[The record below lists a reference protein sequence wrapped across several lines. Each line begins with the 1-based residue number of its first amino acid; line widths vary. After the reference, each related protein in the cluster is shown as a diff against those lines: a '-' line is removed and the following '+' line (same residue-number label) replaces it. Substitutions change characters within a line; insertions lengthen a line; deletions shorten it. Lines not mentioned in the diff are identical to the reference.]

1 MKHKLKKF
9 NKLVKNK
16 TQITYKL
23 KANKKRPK
31 GLFGA
36 GGGT

>member
-9 NKLVKNK
+9 NELVKNK
-16 TQITYKL
+16 TQITYEL
-23 KANKKRPK
+23 NANKKRPK